1 MSISANDFM
10 EQLDVAGHTALETPE
25 SQVIDTCLM
34 MGSNDSE
41 IIEQNFEMAQNEQQP
56 DYDATPTMGFE
67 PS

>member
-1 MSISANDFM
+1 MSISATEFLS
-10 EQLDVAGHTALETPE
+10 QLEEAGHTALGPPG
-25 SQVIDTCLM
+25 SPIIDTCNM

-41 IIEQNFEMAQNEQQP
+41 IIEQNFDVAQNEQQP